1 MSTLMYAFEMTDLNE
16 DCSLVVVC
24 IAINEYGRSEQ
35 YFTIYLN
42 NSVMES
48 CHSKYSTAVHTP
60 ISHPT
65 AVVVGDADLNPQG
78 QESSSGSDGG
88 GSTFVIWVS
97 VFTVAMTCI
106 VIGVTILLV
115 YFLRH
120 FNSKRRYIF

>member
-16 DCSLVVVC
+16 DCSLVVMC
-24 IAINEYGRSEQ
+24 IATNEYGRSEQ
-35 YFTIYLN
+35 YFTIHLN

-48 CHSKYSTAVHTP
+48 CHSKYTTTAHTP

-97 VFTVAMTCI
+97 VFTVAMMCI

-115 YFLRH
+115 YFLKH